1 MGCKTV
7 AQGNEGDSKCLE
19 YSVVEI
25 EGCEVV
31 EGEDGKSLATGD
43 YVYLDKETQIHTC
56 DPEILGP
63 DVF

>member
-1 MGCKTV
+1 M
-7 AQGNEGDSKCLE
+7 
-19 YSVVEI
+19 VEI